1 MKPGHHGGLVPNHAC
16 GELPHNTGAYK
27 DEISKSSVSQACYD
41 CSTSLNIRHQL
52 FAWISLFMV
61 TFADIYIRLCA
72 MGIWT
77 DLRLL

>member
-1 MKPGHHGGLVPNHAC
+1 
-16 GELPHNTGAYK
+16 
-27 DEISKSSVSQACYD
+27 
-41 CSTSLNIRHQL
+41 L

-77 DLRLL
+77 DMRLI